1 MKLIN
6 NNLRGVSRMR
16 KNFKVIV
23 KSLIVMSVLICFCY
37 GCGGSYSDVI
47 EVNEEFVEI
56 LEGYSKNLEK
66 ADNAKDVAAAIN
78 DVAEKMEKL
87 APKMKKLSEKY
98 PDLKTEKDLP
108 EKLLQSEKDMERV
121 GQKLAGS
128 FMTLAK
134 YIGNPDVMAAQMR
147 LGKAMQ
153 STSM

>member
-1 MKLIN
+1 
-6 NNLRGVSRMR
+6 MR
-16 KNFKVIV
+16 KNFEVIV
-23 KSLIVMSVLICFCY
+23 KSAMVLFVLVCFCY
-37 GCGGSYSDVI
+37 GCGGNYSDVI

-56 LEGYSKNLEK
+56 LEDYSDNLAK
-66 ADNAKDVAAAIN
+66 ADNAKDVASAIN

-98 PDLKTEKDLP
+98 PDLKTDKDLP

-121 GQKLAGS
+121 GEKLAGS

-134 YIGNPDVMAAQMR
+134 YIGDSEVMAAQMR

-153 STSM
+153 SASM